1 MIKEVMSANT
11 VKLRLPVSVKIHLV
25 VNVSRVVRYKE
36 LVKEQRVEESKL
48 VGTNDNKEY
57 KVEKILNKRI
67 VQEYIKYLVR

>member
-1 MIKEVMSANT
+1 MIKEVMSANI

>member
-67 VQEYIKYLVR
+67 VQEYIKYLFR